1 MNPQTKSTIW
11 SVIKYVA
18 LILYGLILPREILL
32 ACGSEMNGV
41 LRSVSQF
48 LSYTILFEFGIC
60 AVIPAAL
67 YRPLAEGNFRQI
79 SAVLS
84 SGSRVFHKI
93 AGACVVYTLLLALL
107 FPRLSGVSDSLPLI
121 LVIGF
126 GTLVRYAIGL
136 PEEILVIA
144 DQKGYIV
151 YRLQTAAIAIS
162 LVLQIMLLRSG
173 KSLAIV
179 QLAGTMISILQI
191 LTVWL
196 YVRTHY
202 SIDPKIRWTE
212 EPIPQKWNGIA
223 QHVAFF
229 VLENTDIIL
238 LTIFTTFREVSVYS
252 VYFMV
257 ISGIRRIFMAV
268 SHSIQPKL
276 GELKAKGDHHELNRF
291 FGSFERWTHL
301 AVAVSFGLMGLL
313 LVPFVEAY
321 TGGITDANYTRPVF
335 AILLTVAYG
344 IQSIRDVYDKLILAS
359 GHFRQTQKNY
369 IIAAA
374 LNLGISAIAVPF
386 WGLEGVAS
394 GTLVAMIYQLV
405 YMAWYDTKVLL
416 KRPIQVFLQ
425 NLLLDGT
432 IIATLI
438 LLAQWIRLPAAE
450 GFRWI
455 FSLMR

>member
-1 MNPQTKSTIW
+1 M
-11 SVIKYVA
+11 
-18 LILYGLILPREILL
+18 
-32 ACGSEMNGV
+32 
-41 LRSVSQF
+41 
-48 LSYTILFEFGIC
+48 
-60 AVIPAAL
+60 
-67 YRPLAEGNFRQI
+67 
-79 SAVLS
+79 
-84 SGSRVFHKI
+84 
-93 AGACVVYTLLLALL
+93 
-107 FPRLSGVSDSLPLI
+107 FPRLSGVPDSLSLI

-173 KSLAIV
+173 KSLAVV
-179 QLAGTMISILQI
+179 QLAGTMISVLQI

-276 GELKAKGDHHELNRF
+276 GELKAKGDQHELNRF
-291 FGSFERWTHL
+291 FGTFERLTHL
-301 AVAVSFGLMGLL
+301 AVAVSFGLMGIL

-321 TGGITDANYTRPVF
+321 TAGISDANYIRPVF

-344 IQSIRDVYDKLILAS
+344 VQCVRDVYDKLILAS
-359 GHFRQTQKNY
+359 GHFMQTQSSY

-374 LNLGISAIAVPF
+374 INLGISVIGVLI
-386 WGLEGVAS
+386 WGLEGVAA
-394 GTLVAMIYQLV
+394 GTLIAMVYQLV
-405 YMAWYDTKVLL
+405 YMVRYNTKVLL
-416 KRPIQVFLQ
+416 KRPIQTFLQ
-425 NLLLDGT
+425 NLLLDGAIVA
-432 IIATLI
+432 IIIPLG
-438 LLAQWIRLPAAE
+438 QWIRLPATE

-455 FSLMR
+455 FSLVR